1 MGKASRQLSNARK
14 TIDKELENLDT
25 PTNNIYEY
33 TNTNTN
39 TNNNNNIDNISLEVQ
54 KKLSNFCSKNSYS
67 LCEYLDTE
75 NISNFI
81 YYIQNRN

>member
-33 TNTNTN
+33 TNT
-39 TNNNNNIDNISLEVQ
+39 NNNNIDNISLEVQ